1 MTLSPILASPIL
13 DAPRMGRHDTLPT
26 RSVIWG
32 AGCRSSLAEELARM
46 GASRAFLL
54 TTASLTRQ
62 AQHVR
67 DLHRILGDRFAG
79 MLDDL
84 PAHVPV
90 SAIDAAQLKI
100 DQGGAD
106 VLIAF
111 GGGSVIDAAKALAG
125 RIAETSGTAPDIVA
139 LPTTLS
145 GAEFAHVYGVLE
157 PGDRGPYKRAYAEPA
172 VTPRRIFLDPE
183 LTLSTPDTLWFS
195 SGIKALDHAIEGILL
210 PGDRP
215 ITDLVAFEGI
225 ARMAAALRSPR
236 PRDLAV
242 RLDAQLAAWMCYF
255 APATIRVALSH
266 RIGYV
271 LGGSYGVAHSVTSCI
286 TLAPV
291 MRAFARIEP
300 AKVGRIS
307 ATLAPGQDRPEA
319 AAEIVEGLVRS
330 LALPHRLRDVGIDQ
344 ASAPGIAALVRHHFP
359 DDCARVAGLGSE
371 FFEELIRSLW

>member
-1 MTLSPILASPIL
+1 MIPSPIPASPIL
-13 DAPRMGRHDTLPT
+13 DAPRAGRHDTLPT

-32 AGCRSSLAEELARM
+32 PGCRSSLPEELARL
-46 GASRAFLL
+46 GAKRAFLL

-62 AQHVR
+62 GEHVR
-67 DLHRILGDRFAG
+67 GLQRILGDRFAG

-90 SAIDAAQLKI
+90 SALDAAQLMVA
-100 DQGGAD
+100 QTGAD

-111 GGGSVIDAAKALAG
+111 GGGSVIDAAKALAA
-125 RIAETSGTAPDIVA
+125 RIAQNSGTAPDIIA
-139 LPTTLS
+139 MPTTLS

-157 PGDRGPYKRAYAEPA
+157 QGDRGPYKRAYADPV
-172 VTPRRIFLDPE
+172 VTPRLIFLDPE

-236 PRDLAV
+236 PRDIAV
-242 RLDAQLAAWMCYF
+242 RLEAQLAAWMCYF

-271 LGGSYGVAHSVTSCI
+271 LGGSYGIAHSVTSGI

-291 MRAFARIEP
+291 LRAFARTEP
-300 AKVGRIS
+300 AKVARIS
-307 ATLAPGQDRPEA
+307 AVLAPGQDQPEA
-319 AAEIVEGLVRS
+319 AAEVVEGLVRN
-330 LALPHRLRDVGIDQ
+330 LDLPYRLRDVGIDQ
-344 ASAPGIAALVRHHFP
+344 ALAPGIAALVRHHFP
-359 DDCARVAGLGSE
+359 DDCARLDGLGPE

>member
-1 MTLSPILASPIL
+1 MALSPILVSSAHGASTG
-13 DAPRMGRHDTLPT
+13 GRHDTLPT

-46 GASRAFLL
+46 GATRAFLL

-62 AQHVR
+62 AEHVR
-67 DLHRILGDRFAG
+67 DLQRILGDRFAG

-84 PAHVPV
+84 PAHVPM

-100 DQGGAD
+100 DQSGAD

-125 RIAETSGTAPDIVA
+125 RIAETSGTGPDIVA

-157 PGDRGPYKRAYAEPA
+157 PGERGPYKRAYAEPA
-172 VTPRRIFLDPE
+172 VTPRLIFLDPE

-195 SGIKALDHAIEGILL
+195 SGIKALDHAMEGILL

-215 ITDLVAFEGI
+215 ITDLVAYEGI

-242 RLDAQLAAWMCYF
+242 RLEAQLAAWMCYF

-271 LGGSYGVAHSVTSCI
+271 LGGSFGVAHSVTSAI

-307 ATLAPGQDRPEA
+307 AVLAPGQDQPEA
-319 AAEIVEGLVRS
+319 AAEVVEGLVRN
-330 LALPHRLRDVGIDQ
+330 LDLPYRLRDVGLDRAMAQ
-344 ASAPGIAALVRHHFP
+344 GIAALVRYHFP
-359 DDCARVAGLGSE
+359 DDCARVEVLGPG
-371 FFEELIRSLW
+371 FFEELVWSLW